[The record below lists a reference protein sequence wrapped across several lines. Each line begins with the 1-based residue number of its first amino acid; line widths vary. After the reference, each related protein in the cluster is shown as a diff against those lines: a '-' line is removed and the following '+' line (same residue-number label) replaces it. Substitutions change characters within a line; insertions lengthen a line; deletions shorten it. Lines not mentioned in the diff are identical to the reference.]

1 MKTAEYSPPGEG
13 EGETLGLRLRLG
25 LKRRW
30 RRRRRL
36 GLELRLGSRS
46 GSRSGSGSGS
56 GATCTQ
62 LGVAGGVL
70 PKDTR
75 TAAHRRLEPQ
85 QRPAL
90 CLGGGGLE
98 AERVEAQ
105 PHLRAPHAVHVESA
119 WSVHALLC
127 MQCAEHTQCASR
139 APLHAHMQCT
149 RSAPSVHAQCTLS
162 AYREGR
168 RGRTGG
174 GATQHAR
181 VSRRT
186 GWPAQRYGCRCCA
199 AVSSSVLRSSSAATA
214 SRPKVALTV

>member
-1 MKTAEYSPPGEG
+1 MRVREAAATGRAGTKVKTAEYSPPGEG

-30 RRRRRL
+30 RRRRRRR
-36 GLELRLGSRS
+36 LELRLG
-46 GSRSGSGSGS
+46 SGSGSGS

-62 LGVAGGVL
+62 LAVAGGVL

-85 QRPAL
+85 QRPAF

-119 WSVHALLC
+119 WSVRALLC

-139 APLHAHMQCT
+139 APLHAHTQCTCSAHAVHPQCT
-149 RSAPSVHAQCTLS
+149 RSAPSVHIA
-162 AYREGR
+162 R
-168 RGRTGG
+168 G
-174 GATQHAR
+174 GAAAPVAAR
-181 VSRRT
+181 RSTRASAGGRAGRHRGT
-186 GWPAQRYGCRCCA
+186 A
-199 AVSSSVLRSSSAATA
+199 AAAA
-214 SRPKVALTV
+214 PP